1 MKAAERVV
9 RVVSREQAR
18 LYMVGQLKLK
28 SNVFSSGSDHPIF
41 QILVH
46 QPNSWSLVID

>member
-18 LYMVGQLKLK
+18 LYMVGHLKLK
-28 SNVFSSGSDHPIF
+28 SNVFSSGSDLPIF
-41 QILVH
+41 PDFGSLTKFLV
-46 QPNSWSLVID
+46 SC